1 MFSLI
6 RIAAS
11 LPVFATIQKKDHNFF
26 AYKFQSQFSI
36 TVSKSYNNFIA
47 MAKELSAVFNWNV
60 FLFHRWL
67 GRRMNQNYWIY
78 KKIVCEVISLISIQA
93 FFFLW
98 SSLKLLT
105 INLYSSVRNA
115 KHSPFNSSRG
125 INYII
130 TYCRK
135 VVTVKAIAIHFLH
148 VKHEINW
155 KK

>member
-26 AYKFQSQFSI
+26 AYTMI

-47 MAKELSAVFNWNV
+47 IAKELSAVLNWNV
-60 FLFHRWL
+60 LLFHRWL
-67 GRRMNQNYWIY
+67 GRRMNQNYWKR
-78 KKIVCEVISLISIQA
+78 KKDCVWWWFHLSKD
-93 FFFLW
+93 FYFFLL

-105 INLYSSVRNA
+105 TNLYSSVRNA
-115 KHSPFNSSRG
+115 KYSPFNLSRS
-125 INYII
+125 INHII

-135 VVTVKAIAIHFLH
+135 VVAVKAIATHFLH
-148 VKHEINW
+148 LKHEINW